1 MRFSCSGSLSV
12 VENMVIF
19 KRMEWFSRLTSRDIG
34 QIVFEKDKPET
45 KASELFKRLIE
56 FGILKVFVA

>member
-19 KRMEWFSRLTSRDIG
+19 KEDGVVFPTDFRDIG

-45 KASELFKRLIE
+45 KASELFKGLIE
-56 FGILKVFVA
+56 FGILKMFVA